1 MIVGGKHLALFEVN
15 FSRYSSDGITFIICI
30 RVRVCTTVGDDNL
43 PGMMVEIF
51 GHSFTVNFS
60 RYSIVILGWDNLH
73 NMYRVCPT
81 VGDDIWTCS
90 WSAYTAEYRL
100 PLCKT
105 KPGVCK
111 RQFFLQAQW
120 MLPIANRACDGDEMG
135 LYMAGCNTVKY
146 QFHNMPACLAS
157 WLCTSSDGRRSL
169 AICFKSSCQF
179 DRRSVDKDS
188 SL

>member
-1 MIVGGKHLALFEVN
+1 MVENFGHSFKVN

-30 RVRVCTTVGDDNL
+30 RVRVCTTVGDDHMDL
-43 PGMMVEIF
+43 FV
-51 GHSFTVNFS
+51 
-60 RYSIVILGWDNLH
+60 
-73 NMYRVCPT
+73 VC
-81 VGDDIWTCS
+81 
-90 WSAYTAEYRL
+90 AYGAEYRL

-105 KPGVCK
+105 KHGVCM
-111 RQFFLQAQW
+111 RQIFLQAQW
-120 MLPIANRACDGDEMG
+120 MLPIAKKACDGDEMG
-135 LYMAGCNTVKY
+135 LYMTGCNTVKY

>member
-1 MIVGGKHLALFEVN
+1 MENIWHSFKVN

-81 VGDDIWTCS
+81 VGDNIWTCS
-90 WSAYTAEYRL
+90 WSVPIRL
-100 PLCKT
+100 NIDCPFAKQNL
-105 KPGVCK
+105 GSV
-111 RQFFLQAQW
+111 RGSFFLQAQW

-135 LYMAGCNTVKY
+135 LYMTGCNTVKY

-169 AICFKSSCQF
+169 AICFKSSHQF